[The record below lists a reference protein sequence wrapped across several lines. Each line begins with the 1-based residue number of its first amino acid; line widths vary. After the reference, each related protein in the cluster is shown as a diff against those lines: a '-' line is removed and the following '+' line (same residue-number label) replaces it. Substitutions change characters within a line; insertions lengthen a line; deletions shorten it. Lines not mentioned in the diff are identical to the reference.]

1 MGHTKPGRLLE
12 SQGMSTLAH
21 SPSAEDQLTFLSKLQ
36 RLFSE
41 GDFTAT
47 YKFALLIALADLAVE
62 RGDDTAAP
70 MTLTLRDIAAR
81 FIALYWNH
89 VAPFGGLK
97 GAQAAGMLS
106 QNLGAQAAVL
116 SAIADFR
123 RQTNVMTIGQ
133 AIQAASY
140 PALLSKVVG
149 VVSAQPVSY
158 LQNFGGVTDQFLYE
172 RSGPGRLKLKPGA
185 AFCLRRFY
193 PLVQQLARSHWVGH
207 IKSNNRNQQL
217 LGKSSDLEA
226 FLFSTSRQSLAALG
240 AQLRKLDGPRCFY
253 CGHTLEEHEVDHF
266 IPFSMY
272 PRDLPANFVLAHP
285 RCNRSKSDSLAAK
298 EHLERWVERLV
309 HRASALHE
317 IGDAAGLVDEPNT
330 IHRVAAWS
338 YSAALRARSRAWKA
352 PSIFEQVDDTYLA
365 MLNGP
370 LFVS

>member
-1 MGHTKPGRLLE
+1 
-12 SQGMSTLAH
+12 MSTLAH
-21 SPSAEDQLTFLSKLQ
+21 QPSAEDQLTFLSKLQ

-62 RGDDTAAP
+62 RGNDTDAP
-70 MTLTLRDIAAR
+70 LTLALRDIAAR
-81 FIALYWNH
+81 FIGLYWNH
-89 VAPFGGLK
+89 VAPFGEHND
-97 GAQAAGMLS
+97 AQAAGMLS

-123 RQTNVMTIGQ
+123 RQTNVSTIRQ
-133 AIQAASY
+133 ANQDASY

-149 VVSAQPVSY
+149 VVSAQPVNY

-172 RSGPGRLKLKPGA
+172 RSGQGRLTLKPGV

-207 IKSNNRNQQL
+207 IKSNQRNQQL
-217 LGKSSDLEA
+217 LGESSDLEA
-226 FLFSTSRQSLAALG
+226 FLFSISRQSLAALG

-266 IPFSMY
+266 IPFSIY

-298 EHLERWVERLV
+298 GHLERWIERLV
-309 HRASALHE
+309 RRASALRE
-317 IGDAAGLVDEPNT
+317 IGEAAGLVDEPGT
-330 IHRVAAWS
+330 IHRVAVWS
-338 YSAALRARSRAWKA
+338 YAAALRASSRAWKA
-352 PSIFEQVDDTYLA
+352 PSTYEQVDATYLTVLDA
-365 MLNGP
+365 S
-370 LFVS
+370 FVTS